1 MWGVERWKKKFC
13 DSIVHSNYKL
23 AACVHCTR
31 YTLCRR
37 ISSSIDRSVTFIQ
50 EIFKQ
55 WKSWDSLENCRVLY
69 ENALCSTQCVLCIV
83 CHGWLQN
90 YLEPTKVNERSSIFF
105 PRALNFQRNRILMT
119 SCDFPWLLNNF
130 WFIST
135 TL

>member
-1 MWGVERWKKKFC
+1 MWGVERWKKRFC
-13 DSIVHSNYKL
+13 DSIVHTNYKL
-23 AACVHCTR
+23 TACVHCTR

-37 ISSSIDRSVTFIQ
+37 ISSSIDRSVSFYRKSSNNGNR
-50 EIFKQ
+50 EIV
-55 WKSWDSLENCRVLY
+55 WKIAVLY

-90 YLEPTKVNERSSIFF
+90 YLEPTKVIERSSIFF
-105 PRALNFQRNRILMT
+105 PRALYFQRNRILMT

>member
-1 MWGVERWKKKFC
+1 MWGVERWKKRFC
-13 DSIVHSNYKL
+13 DSIVHTNYKL
-23 AACVHCTR
+23 TACVHCTR

-37 ISSSIDRSVTFIQ
+37 ISSSIDRSVSFYRKSSNNGNR
-50 EIFKQ
+50 EIV
-55 WKSWDSLENCRVLY
+55 WKIAVLY
-69 ENALCSTQCVLCIV
+69 ENALCSTQCVV
-83 CHGWLQN
+83 CHGSLQN

>member
-1 MWGVERWKKKFC
+1 MERWKKKFC

-23 AACVHCTR
+23 TACVHCTR

-37 ISSSIDRSVTFIQ
+37 ISSSIDRSVSFYRKSSNNGNR
-50 EIFKQ
+50 EIV
-55 WKSWDSLENCRVLY
+55 WKIAVLY

-90 YLEPTKVNERSSIFF
+90 YLEPTKVIERSSIFF

>member
-1 MWGVERWKKKFC
+1 MWGVERWKKRFC
-13 DSIVHSNYKL
+13 DSIVHTNYKL
-23 AACVHCTR
+23 TACVHCTR

-37 ISSSIDRSVTFIQ
+37 ISSSIDRSVSFYRKSSNNGNR
-50 EIFKQ
+50 EIV
-55 WKSWDSLENCRVLY
+55 WKIAVLY

-90 YLEPTKVNERSSIFF
+90 YLEPTKVIERSSIFF

>member
-23 AACVHCTR
+23 TACVHCTR

-37 ISSSIDRSVTFIQ
+37 ISSSIDRSVSFYRKSSNNGNR
-50 EIFKQ
+50 EIV
-55 WKSWDSLENCRVLY
+55 WKIAVLY

-90 YLEPTKVNERSSIFF
+90 YLEPTKVIERSSIFF

>member
-1 MWGVERWKKKFC
+1 MWGVERWKKRFC
-13 DSIVHSNYKL
+13 DSIVHTNYKL
-23 AACVHCTR
+23 TACVHCTW

-37 ISSSIDRSVTFIQ
+37 ISSSIDRSVSFYRKSSNNGNR
-50 EIFKQ
+50 EIV
-55 WKSWDSLENCRVLY
+55 WKIAVLY
-69 ENALCSTQCVLCIV
+69 ENALCSTKCVV
-83 CHGWLQN
+83 CHGSLQN